1 MVGKREIHHK
11 KTELKWGA
19 YRAKR
24 SGEGREK
31 EKEGETEKQ
40 RDAEK
45 GKRERSGHPRLSSPE
60 SRVCHSQKH
69 ILPSSRTYWVVA
81 EQVIQQTERRFKISK
96 YHIFL

>member
-11 KTELKWGA
+11 KTELKWGT

-60 SRVCHSQKH
+60 SRKSLSLSKTYITILKNLLGSGRTSHSTNRK
-69 ILPSSRTYWVVA
+69 T
-81 EQVIQQTERRFKISK
+81 F
-96 YHIFL
+96 